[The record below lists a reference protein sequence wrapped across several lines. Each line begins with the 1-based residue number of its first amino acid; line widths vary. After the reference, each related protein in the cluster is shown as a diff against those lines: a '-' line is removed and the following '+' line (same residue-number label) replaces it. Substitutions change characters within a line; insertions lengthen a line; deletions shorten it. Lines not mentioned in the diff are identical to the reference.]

1 LKMVEELVAYGHQN
15 ILGTHSMTFEIT
27 RAPNLSR
34 RGDCV
39 IGVNATRAPSDFSL
53 HFKNLCRH
61 EGTQITILLEAGSLT
76 DVIQGS
82 GSPGLRFIDRNEMV
96 GRKSSFI
103 SDRTIMV
110 HANKAARDI
119 KRSLINAL
127 TSPKSILKVRISAED
142 SI

>member
-1 LKMVEELVAYGHQN
+1 LKIIEEVIAYGHQN

-27 RAPNLSR
+27 KGSNLTR

-39 IGVNATRAPSDFSL
+39 IAVNATRAPSDFSVD
-53 HFKNLCRH
+53 FKNLCRR
-61 EGTQITILLEAGSLT
+61 EETQITILLEAESIT
-76 DVIQGS
+76 DLIQGS
-82 GSPGLRFIDRNEMV
+82 GSPGLSFSDRNEMV

-110 HANKAARDI
+110 HADKAAKDI

-127 TSPKSILKVRISAED
+127 ASPRTRLKVRISAEA
-142 SI
+142 